1 MKKLLVLFIS
11 VMIGLTMVAC
21 GGSDKDKTLH
31 EETDSQITVTENG
44 TTETSDTS
52 VDEKPSESEETTMN
66 GIRPEIKE
74 ALDSYEKFFDDYIV
88 FINKYKTANSTEA
101 ISLMSDYAR
110 YMAQFA
116 ETMEAMEG
124 MENIEMSDEE
134 IIYYMEVTSR
144 ISRKLLAAA

>member
-1 MKKLLVLFIS
+1 
-11 VMIGLTMVAC
+11 
-21 GGSDKDKTLH
+21 
-31 EETDSQITVTENG
+31 
-44 TTETSDTS
+44 
-52 VDEKPSESEETTMN
+52 
-66 GIRPEIKE
+66 
-74 ALDSYEKFFDDYIV
+74 
-88 FINKYKTANSTEA
+88 
-101 ISLMSDYAR
+101 MSDYAR